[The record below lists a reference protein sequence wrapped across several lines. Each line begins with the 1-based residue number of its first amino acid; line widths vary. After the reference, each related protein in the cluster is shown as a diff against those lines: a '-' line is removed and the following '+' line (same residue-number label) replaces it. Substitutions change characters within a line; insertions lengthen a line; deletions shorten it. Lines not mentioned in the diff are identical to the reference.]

1 MVRGDEQKYIF
12 VFRTYIESL
21 AIAETVDIRKNSGG
35 TETRNTQSET
45 EIILGSA
52 KQRSLRERKH
62 VTILYS
68 TIVQKSLVVFVQQRK
83 HGAAITNNQ
92 WRKRSQRNNQILPH
106 RLTVA
111 LVCTNYL

>member
-1 MVRGDEQKYIF
+1 
-12 VFRTYIESL
+12 VFRTYIECL

-35 TETRNTQSET
+35 TETRNTRSET
-45 EIILGSA
+45 EIVLGSA

-62 VTILYS
+62 VTNLYS
-68 TIVQKSLVVFVQQRK
+68 PIVQKNLVVFVQQRK

-92 WRKRSQRNNQILPH
+92 WSKSSQRNNQILPH